1 MSRLDELRTV
11 QTNSPFDDVI
21 GRLRGVID
29 ERGLTLFAEIDHS
42 QNAHEVGLTMPKTR
56 VLIFGSA
63 KGGTPLMLAAP
74 DIALELPLRVLV
86 RERSE
91 TLTELVYTDPD
102 RLAADFDVTALASAI
117 AGLRAVVNAAA
128 EPEAHPT
135 L

>member
-11 QTNSPFDDVI
+11 QSNTPFDDVI
-21 GRLRGVID
+21 ARLHDVIH
-29 ERGLTLFAEIDHS
+29 ERGLTLFAEIDHA
-42 QNAHEVGLTMPKTR
+42 QNAHDVGLTMPPTR

-91 TLTELVYTDPD
+91 KLTELMYTDPD
-102 RLAADFDVTALASAI
+102 QLAADFDVSALASAI
-117 AGLRAVVNAAA
+117 AGLRAIVWAAA
-128 EPEAHPT
+128 GTEAPPT

>member
-1 MSRLDELRTV
+1 MSRLDELRTR
-11 QTNSPFDDVI
+11 QSNAPFDDVVE
-21 GRLRGVID
+21 RLRDVIR
-29 ERGLTLFAEIDHS
+29 ERGLTLFAEIDHA
-42 QNAHEVGLTMPKTR
+42 QNAHDVGLTMPKTR

-86 RERSE
+86 RERSD

-102 RLAADFDVTALASAI
+102 RLAADFDVSALASAI
-117 AGLRAVVNAAA
+117 AGLRAIVEAAA
-128 EPEAHPT
+128 GTEAPPA

>member
-1 MSRLDELRTV
+1 MSRVDELRTV
-11 QTNSPFDDVI
+11 QSNTPFNDVI
-21 GRLRGVID
+21 ERLRDVVH
-29 ERGLTLFAEIDHS
+29 ERGLKLFAEIDHA
-42 QNAHEVGLTMPKTR
+42 QNAHDVGLTMPQTR

-63 KGGTPLMLAAP
+63 KAGTPLMLAAP

-102 RLAADFDVTALASAI
+102 RLAADFDVSALASAI
-117 AGLRAVVNAAA
+117 AGLRSIVETAAGT
-128 EPEAHPT
+128 EARPI